1 MTRGLSAQLFS
12 FQESQLGGDLLE
24 ALRIPRNAFLWQID
38 VFLLQILAWFPN
50 QYISDSD
57 ISMLDSRTGVV
68 MSLGVALSRSLI

>member
-1 MTRGLSAQLFS
+1 M
-12 FQESQLGGDLLE
+12 E